1 MSKEMIFPKK
11 LKKGDTIGLIAPAS
25 RIPAENISKCV
36 EAVEALGYKA
46 VLGNSADK
54 FYMGYLSGDDDVRAR
69 DINEMFGRKDIQ
81 GIFCL
86 RGGYGCCR
94 IVDKLDLSVIRNNPK
109 VFVGYSDVTIL
120 HLVFNQLCN
129 MVTYHA
135 PMVSSNM
142 ISQFDDYTKK
152 SFLDTLFMDKE
163 LKFQNPE
170 GKKIK
175 TLSGGY
181 AEGKLVGGNLCLMAT
196 TLGTPY
202 EIDTNGKIL
211 FIEELNECTYK
222 VDRLLHQLKHSGKL
236 NAAKGIILG
245 SFEKCEPE
253 HEGDA
258 GLVEIF
264 NEIIKPL
271 NKPTIYDVECGHCFP
286 TASLPLGANCK
297 LDADSG
303 QISFTE

>member
-1 MSKEMIFPKK
+1 MKKEMIFPPR
-11 LKKGDTIGLIAPAS
+11 LKKGDTIGLVAPAS

-54 FYMGYLSGDDDVRAR
+54 NHMGFLSGDDDLRAQ
-69 DINEMFGRKDIQ
+69 DINSMFGRKDIQ

-94 IVDKLDLSVIRNNPK
+94 IVDKLDLPLIRENPK
-109 VFVGYSDVTIL
+109 VFVGYSDITIL

-163 LKFQNPE
+163 LEFSNPE
-170 GKKIK
+170 GKAIR
-175 TLSGGY
+175 TLSGGC
-181 AEGKLVGGNLCLMAT
+181 AEGPLVGGNLCLMAT

-202 EIDTNGKIL
+202 EIDTEGKIL

-236 NAAKGIILG
+236 TAAKGIILG
-245 SFEKCEPE
+245 SFKQCDPE
-253 HEGDA
+253 HDGDA
-258 GLVEIF
+258 GLEEIF
-264 NEIIKPL
+264 NEVIKPL
-271 NKPTIYDVECGHCFP
+271 SKPTVYDVECGHCFP
-286 TASLPLGANCK
+286 TASLLMGANCI
-297 LDADSG
+297 LDADRG
-303 QISFTE
+303 KFKFKE